1 MKIKQIPFI
10 ALALTLT
17 GAFSQCFIPVFSQG
31 LETPDKLASE
41 TTTVKSGK
49 KGGHRKDPLGLSDAQ
64 KEKMLTLRNQMKDK
78 VQPKIAELSSHKRA
92 LQDLLTRESLDKAA
106 ILKEQE
112 QINSLAGE
120 IASVKLSYRIDSS
133 ENLTPEQRQTLRKR
147 MASKG
152 KGMGGR
158 KHAGKHKRAAQPAS
172 TTQAEMVEENKEQV

>member
-41 TTTVKSGK
+41 TTVKAGK
-49 KGGHRKDPLGLSDAQ
+49 KGSHRKDPLGLSDAQ

-120 IASVKLSYRIDSS
+120 IASVKLSYRIDTS

-152 KGMGGR
+152 KAMGGR
-158 KHAGKHKRAAQPAS
+158 KHAGKHKRATQPAS
-172 TTQAEMVEENKEQV
+172 TTQAEMAEENKEQV